1 MCSSFCKLSKE
12 LFILKNKNKYK
23 QTAVSYSCVV
33 REEEEDEEAKI
44 QFRSK
49 MGE

>member
-1 MCSSFCKLSKE
+1 MLNTKE
-12 LFILKNKNKYK
+12 RNVYF
-23 QTAVSYSCVV
+23 QTLQFVFFACF

-44 QFRSK
+44 QFRTK